1 MLIVEDEALIAIDL
15 QQRLEALGYAVIGI
29 CNEGEEAAHRA
40 LEEHPDVILMDVM
53 LGGNMDGIEAAS
65 AIRRVDDVPVI
76 FLTGREDDDAVT
88 RAQKI
93 EPAGYLLKPFR
104 DRELQATIEIAL
116 FRKHAV
122 AQLKE
127 QENLLEA
134 IFNSMQD
141 GLIAVDDHARIRMAN
156 PVAREILGLRKDVS
170 GSCSLD
176 TCFQIFDEKTGDAV
190 SLPFHEITPAQSYF
204 FDNMVIRTRHGGK
217 VSVTGSVTRL
227 ETGDETSHK
236 NLITFQDVTSLREM
250 SRTIQYQA
258 SHDALTGL
266 MNRDEL
272 IRQLKEPHQP
282 LSGVATSRYLCYLD
296 LDRFTLV
303 NDVAGHQ
310 AGDALLRR
318 TAEDLGRFSRYMDA
332 ATARLGGDEFVVI
345 LPDTGKEPIGSIASQ
360 INQQISKK
368 FFWEDQVFNI
378 TASIGIVSIPD
389 KLIDPDRIL
398 AAARDASSLA
408 KESGGNTFRLYENRD
423 HVYQQRRTQMQWI
436 SRLNEA
442 LDSDQ
447 FELWYQEIVP
457 TQAVSPPHRE
467 VLLRLIDPEEGVVSP
482 AQFIPAAEKYNL
494 MPAVD
499 RWVLRNLANYLQSN
513 DDPSDTT
520 IYGVNISGASLLE
533 EAFLVDAEAL
543 LRTAFPHPKRICLEI
558 TETTAFENTAQV
570 QQFMRTLKE
579 LGVTFALDDF
589 GKGFSSFAYLRRL
602 PVDYLKIDGSF
613 VSGITT
619 SATDAALVRAINEI
633 GHVMGLKTVAEFVK
647 DEETKRAVT
656 AIGVDFLQGNG
667 LAVPA
672 PLR

>member
-15 QQRLEALGYAVIGI
+15 RQRIEALGYTVVGI
-29 CNEGEEAAHRA
+29 CSQGKEAIQAA
-40 LEEHPDVILMDVM
+40 FEQQPDVILMDVM
-53 LGGNMDGIEAAS
+53 LSGDTDGIDAAS
-65 AIRRVDDVPVI
+65 AIRTEIDIPVI
-76 FLTGREDDDAVT
+76 FLTGREDDEAAT
-88 RAQKI
+88 RARKA

-116 FRKHAV
+116 FRKQAV

-141 GLIAVDDHARIRMAN
+141 GLIVVDENAQIRLAN
-156 PVAREILGLRKDVS
+156 PVAREILGLHKDNS
-170 GSCSLD
+170 DFCSLT
-176 TCFQIFDEKTGDAV
+176 TCFQLFDEKTGAEV
-190 SLPFHEITPAQSYF
+190 TLPFHQITSAKSYF
-204 FDNMVIRTRHGGK
+204 FDNMVIHTPHGGR

-227 ETGDETSHK
+227 QTNDENLK

-266 MNRDEL
+266 MNRTEL
-272 IRQLKEPHQP
+272 IRQLDETQRAV
-282 LSGVATSRYLCYLD
+282 SGNTTSRYLCYLD

-310 AGDALLRR
+310 AGDALLKR
-318 TAEDLGRFSRYMDA
+318 TAEDLERFSRYLD
-332 ATARLGGDEFVVI
+332 ATAYRLGGDEFVLI
-345 LPDTGKEPIGSIASQ
+345 LPETAPNSVLVIA
-360 INQQISKK
+360 QQVIQQVSKK
-368 FFWEDQVFNI
+368 FFWESQAFNV
-378 TASIGIVSIPD
+378 TVSIGIVPIPN
-389 KLIDPDRIL
+389 KITAPDRLL

-408 KESGGNTFRLYENRD
+408 KESGGNTFRLYENQD
-423 HVYQQRRTQMQWI
+423 QVYQQRRTQMQWI

-442 LDSDQ
+442 LDFNQ
-447 FELWYQEIVP
+447 FELWYQEIRP
-457 TQAVSPPHRE
+457 RDKSDQPHCE
-467 VLLRLIDPEEGVVSP
+467 ILLRLIDPDEGVISP

-499 RWVLRNLANYLQSN
+499 RWVLRTLADYLREN
-513 DDPSDTT
+513 DNPSDTT
-520 IYGVNISGASLLE
+520 VYGVNISGISLLE
-533 EAFLVDAEAL
+533 EAFLADTEEL
-543 LRTAFPHPKRICLEI
+543 LRTAFPHPERICLEI
-558 TETTAFENTAQV
+558 TETAAIENTAQV

-647 DEETKRAVT
+647 DEETMHAVI
-656 AIGVDFLQGNG
+656 AIGVDFMQGNG
-667 LAVPA
+667 LAVPT